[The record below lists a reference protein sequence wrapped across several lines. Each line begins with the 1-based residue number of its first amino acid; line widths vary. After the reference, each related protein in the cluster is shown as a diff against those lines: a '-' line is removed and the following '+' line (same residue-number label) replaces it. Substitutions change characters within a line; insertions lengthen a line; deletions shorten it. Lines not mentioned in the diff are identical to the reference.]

1 MAKKE
6 FKLFLSEADHTTL
19 FAKSR
24 QARISASE
32 FLRKCIR
39 GQEINVI
46 PLGED
51 VISSLKDYLDS
62 VGDTEEK
69 FNTNEKENNDESTC

>member
-24 QARISASE
+24 QACISASE
-32 FLRKCIR
+32 FLRRCIR
-39 GQEINVI
+39 GQEVTVI

-62 VGDTEEK
+62 VDDSEEK
-69 FNTNEKENNDESTC
+69 FNTPKMEV

>member
-32 FLRKCIR
+32 FLRRCIR
-39 GQEINVI
+39 GQEIKVI

-62 VGDTEEK
+62 VGDSEEK
-69 FNTNEKENNDESTC
+69 FDTQKMEV